1 MKEWITEPARDIP
14 VSGEFDVVVIGG
26 GIAGVAAALAAA
38 RGGSSVCLVE
48 KACALGGLA
57 TIGNV
62 IIYLPLCDG
71 RGRQVIGGI
80 GEELLKLSV
89 DDVTAPN
96 ENIKVIPVP
105 SCWQAGGD
113 PEERKKHRYR
123 CSYNPITYLYKLER
137 LLLKTRV
144 KFFYDMRFCGV
155 VKDGRRISAVL
166 VESKSGRTAL
176 RCKAVIDASGDADV
190 CAIAGEKTQSLKTN
204 VCCGWYYYID
214 HAGQA
219 QLVPLTKP
227 FNATRRL
234 PESGELFRG
243 DDVAQVT
250 KMILTSRQLMM
261 DDLAARQV
269 KSGGNPYPIMM
280 PTIPCFRMTR
290 RLVGKV
296 TLKPSD
302 DHRWFPDTLGMTGDW
317 RKAGPVYCLPMRA
330 LAAVQ
335 TANLISAGR
344 CMAATGDTWDV
355 TRVIPTCAV
364 TGEAAGAAAAML
376 AHEEN
381 CPGFLDLDIAV
392 LQRNLKRRKVII
404 DRNALQPQE

>member
-1 MKEWITEPARDIP
+1 MAIKEWISEPARDIP
-14 VSGEFDVVVIGG
+14 VSGDYDVVVVGG
-26 GIAGVAAALAAA
+26 GIAGAAAALAAV
-38 RGGSSVCLVE
+38 RGGSRVCLIE

-89 DDVTAPN
+89 DDVSEPI
-96 ENIKVIPVP
+96 ENIKVIPTP
-105 SCWQAGGD
+105 TCWQPGGD
-113 PEERKKHRYR
+113 LEERKKHRYR

-137 LLLKTRV
+137 LLLKNRV
-144 KFFYDMRFCGV
+144 KLFYDMRFCGLV
-155 VKDGRRISAVL
+155 RDGRRISAVL

-190 CAIAGEKTQSLKTN
+190 CAAAGEKTQSLKTN
-204 VCCGWYYYID
+204 VRCGWYYYID
-214 HAGQA
+214 HAGQV
-219 QLVPLTKP
+219 QLMPLTKP

-243 DDVAQVT
+243 DDATQVT
-250 KMILTSRQLMM
+250 KMILASRQLMM
-261 DDLAARQV
+261 DDLAAKQA

-302 DHRWFPDTLGMTGDW
+302 DHRWFNDTLGMTGDW
-317 RKAGPVYCLPMRA
+317 RKAGPIYCLPMRA
-330 LAAVQ
+330 MAAVQ
-335 TANLISAGR
+335 TPNLISAGR
-344 CMAATGDTWDV
+344 CLSAGGDTWDV

-364 TGEAAGAAAAML
+364 SGEAAGASAAFL
-376 AHEEN
+376 AREN
-381 CPGFLDLDIAV
+381 GNVGFLDLDVAD
-392 LQRNLKRRKVII
+392 LQRYLRRRKNII
-404 DRNALQPQE
+404 DRTILK